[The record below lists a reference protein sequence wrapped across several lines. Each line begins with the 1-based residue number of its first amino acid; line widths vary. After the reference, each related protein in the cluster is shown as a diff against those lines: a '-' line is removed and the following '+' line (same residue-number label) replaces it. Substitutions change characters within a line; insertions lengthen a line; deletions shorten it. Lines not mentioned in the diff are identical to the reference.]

1 MSDKENPPAV
11 KYGTG
16 EYIVTLR
23 ITEARGFSNETVFRV
38 SVPGKDI
45 KETVP
50 TKPMDPNVF
59 SLKITGVS
67 PNPLG
72 NDGVS
77 EWVEIT
83 NPLGMDVSLAG
94 CMLDDDMEKGS
105 SPYSFGDSAVIRAGS
120 KKRYYKLQTSL
131 NFNNTGDSVNLFC
144 GGKLASTLSWDYSV
158 PEGFV
163 VSGKE

>member
-1 MSDKENPPAV
+1 M

-16 EYIVTLR
+16 EYTVLLR
-23 ITEARGFSNETVFRV
+23 VTEARGFSNETIFRV
-38 SVPGKDI
+38 SVSGKGKGEI
-45 KETVP
+45 IR
-50 TKPMDPNVF
+50 TKPIDPNVF
-59 SLKITGVS
+59 SLRITGAS

-83 NPLGMDVSLAG
+83 NPLGVDISLAD
-94 CMLDDDMEKGS
+94 CTLDDILEKGS
-105 SPYSFGDSAVIRAGS
+105 HPYLFPDSAVIRAGS

-131 NFNNTGDSVNLFC
+131 NFNNTGDSVSLFC
-144 GGKLASTLSWDYSV
+144 GGISMDTLSWNYPV